1 MGEVLVTGSEE
12 ALEAVMLV
20 ETSVTLGEGAFI
32 LEVMGE
38 VVMINGRRTLV
49 NAIMTSITVLV
60 KVPEVK
66 TLDLVVVE
74 RVRSIPR
81 LEC

>member
-74 RVRSIPR
+74 RVKSIPR

>member
-12 ALEAVMLV
+12 ALEAVMV
-20 ETSVTLGEGAFI
+20 VVTRAISGEGAVI

>member
-1 MGEVLVTGSEE
+1 MTGSEE

-49 NAIMTSITVLV
+49 NEIMTSITVLV

-66 TLDLVVVE
+66 ILDLVVVE
-74 RVRSIPR
+74 RVKSIPR

>member
-1 MGEVLVTGSEE
+1 MTGSEE

>member
-49 NAIMTSITVLV
+49 NEIMTSITVLV